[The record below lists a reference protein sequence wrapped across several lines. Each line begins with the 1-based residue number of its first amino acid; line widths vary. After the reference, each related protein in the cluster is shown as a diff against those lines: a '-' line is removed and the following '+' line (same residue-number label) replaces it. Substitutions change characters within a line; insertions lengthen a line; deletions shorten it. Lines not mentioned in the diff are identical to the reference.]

1 MFSKERLESVMLEQ
15 GVKNYNELRDLMGY
29 GKEIDL
35 ERYLNNSIP
44 LNVLNRICSTLNVDR
59 DYLMMVV
66 DEANIKPMETEY
78 EEEPKKRGGGRQYS
92 YISDPENYE
101 KCEIDFNRLADS
113 IDKVG
118 WSAAT
123 LSEFIDDNIYNILNG
138 NANSVL
144 KKTMYNLSWALN
156 QDKFYITGKCSIVNR
171 KRTSNYQN
179 KLTKQNYFVNSNF
192 IRTFSDKTISDI
204 ADIVKIP
211 VYILE
216 YAKTDNLFV
225 TDKIADK
232 LTNALAV
239 LNINERYGG
248 IAVEL
253 YALQAKD
260 DKKED
265 EEETPLTI
273 KDIIKL
279 ADNLSADDI
288 EKLGKYCTA
297 EATKR
302 KILLSLE

>member
-1 MFSKERLESVMLEQ
+1 
-15 GVKNYNELRDLMGY
+15 
-29 GKEIDL
+29 
-35 ERYLNNSIP
+35 
-44 LNVLNRICSTLNVDR
+44 
-59 DYLMMVV
+59 
-66 DEANIKPMETEY
+66 
-78 EEEPKKRGGGRQYS
+78 
-92 YISDPENYE
+92 
-101 KCEIDFNRLADS
+101 
-113 IDKVG
+113 
-118 WSAAT
+118 
-123 LSEFIDDNIYNILNG
+123 
-138 NANSVL
+138 
-144 KKTMYNLSWALN
+144 MYNLSWALN
-156 QDKFYITGKCSIVNR
+156 QDKFYITGKCSMINR
-171 KRTSNYQN
+171 KRVSNYQN
-179 KLTKQNYFVNSNF
+179 KLAKQNYFVNSNF
-192 IRTFSDKTISDI
+192 IRTFSDDIISSI
-204 ADIVKIP
+204 CDIVKIP
-211 VYILE
+211 TYILE

-248 IAVEL
+248 ISVEL

>member
-1 MFSKERLESVMLEQ
+1 MTPDFRIRNNFLLDASFELKELAP
-15 GVKNYNELRDLMGY
+15 GVPDEMIVNLVNWMA
-29 GKEIDL
+29 
-35 ERYLNNSIP
+35 SIP
-44 LNVLNRICSTLNVDR
+44 KL
-59 DYLMMVV
+59 V
-66 DEANIKPMETEY
+66 DEPNIKPMETEY

-101 KCEIDFNRLADS
+101 KCEIDYNRLADS
-113 IDKVG
+113 IDNVG

-138 NANSVL
+138 NTNSVL

>member
-1 MFSKERLESVMLEQ
+1 MFSKERLESVMLSQ
-15 GVKNYNELRDLMGY
+15 GVKNYDELRDLMGY

-66 DEANIKPMETEY
+66 DEPNIKPMETEY

-101 KCEIDFNRLADS
+101 KCEIDYNRLADS
-113 IDKVG
+113 IDNVG

>member
-1 MFSKERLESVMLEQ
+1 MFSKERLESVMLSQ
-15 GVKNYNELRDLMGY
+15 GVKNYDELRDLIGY
-29 GKEIDL
+29 GKEINL

-59 DYLMMVV
+59 DYLMMAT

-92 YISDPENYE
+92 YISDPDNYE
-101 KCEIDFNRLADS
+101 KCEIDYNRLADS
-113 IDKVG
+113 IDKAG

-156 QDKFYITGKCSIVNR
+156 QDKFYITGKCSMINR
-171 KRTSNYQN
+171 KRVSNYQN

>member
-29 GKEIDL
+29 GKEINL

-44 LNVLNRICSTLNVDR
+44 LNVLNKICYTLNVDR

-66 DEANIKPMETEY
+66 DEPNIKPMETEY
-78 EEEPKKRGGGRQYS
+78 EEESKKKGGGRQYS

-101 KCEIDFNRLADS
+101 KCEIDYNRLADS
-113 IDKVG
+113 IDKAG

-156 QDKFYITGKCSIVNR
+156 QDKFYITGKCSMINR
-171 KRTSNYQN
+171 KRVSNYQN
-179 KLTKQNYFVNSNF
+179 KLAKQNYFVNSNF
-192 IRTFSDKTISDI
+192 IRTFSDDIISSI
-204 ADIVKIP
+204 CDIVKIP
-211 VYILE
+211 TYILE

-248 IAVEL
+248 ISVEL

>member
-1 MFSKERLESVMLEQ
+1 MFSKERLKSVMLEQ

-29 GKEIDL
+29 GKEINL

-44 LNVLNRICSTLNVDR
+44 LNVLNKICYTLNVDR

-66 DEANIKPMETEY
+66 DEPNIKPMETEY
-78 EEEPKKRGGGRQYS
+78 EEESKKKGGGRQYS

-101 KCEIDFNRLADS
+101 KCEIDYNRLADS
-113 IDKVG
+113 IDKAG

-156 QDKFYITGKCSIVNR
+156 QDKFYITGKCSMINR
-171 KRTSNYQN
+171 KRVSNYQN
-179 KLTKQNYFVNSNF
+179 KLAKQNYFVNSNF
-192 IRTFSDKTISDI
+192 IRTFSDDIISSI
-204 ADIVKIP
+204 CDIVKIP
-211 VYILE
+211 TYILE

-248 IAVEL
+248 ISVEL

>member
-29 GKEIDL
+29 GKEINL

-44 LNVLNRICSTLNVDR
+44 LNVLNKICYTLNVDR

-66 DEANIKPMETEY
+66 DEPNIKPMETEY
-78 EEEPKKRGGGRQYS
+78 EEESKKKGGGRQYS
-92 YISDPENYE
+92 YISDPEKYE
-101 KCEIDFNRLADS
+101 KCEIDYNRLADS
-113 IDKVG
+113 IDKAG

-156 QDKFYITGKCSIVNR
+156 QDKFYITGKCSMINR
-171 KRTSNYQN
+171 KRVSNYQN
-179 KLTKQNYFVNSNF
+179 KLAKQNYFVNSNF
-192 IRTFSDKTISDI
+192 IRTFSDDIISSI
-204 ADIVKIP
+204 CDIVKIP
-211 VYILE
+211 TYILE

-297 EATKR
+297 EATKK

>member
-1 MFSKERLESVMLEQ
+1 MFSKERLEGVMLEQ

-59 DYLMMVV
+59 DYLMMAA

-101 KCEIDFNRLADS
+101 KCEIDYNRLADS
-113 IDKVG
+113 IDNVG

-232 LTNALAV
+232 LANALAV

-248 IAVEL
+248 ISVEL

-279 ADNLSADDI
+279 ADKLSADDI

>member
-66 DEANIKPMETEY
+66 DEPNIKPMETEY
-78 EEEPKKRGGGRQYS
+78 EEESKKKGGGRQYS

-101 KCEIDFNRLADS
+101 KCEIDYNRLADS
-113 IDKVG
+113 IDKAG
-118 WSAAT
+118 WSATT

-156 QDKFYITGKCSIVNR
+156 QDKFYITGKCSMINR
-171 KRTSNYQN
+171 KRVSNYQN
-179 KLTKQNYFVNSNF
+179 KLAKQNYFVNSNF
-192 IRTFSDKTISDI
+192 IRTFSDDIISSI
-204 ADIVKIP
+204 CDIVKIP
-211 VYILE
+211 TYILE

-248 IAVEL
+248 ISVEL

>member
-1 MFSKERLESVMLEQ
+1 MLEQ

-29 GKEIDL
+29 GKEINL

-44 LNVLNRICSTLNVDR
+44 LNVLNKICYTLNVDR

-66 DEANIKPMETEY
+66 DEPNIKPMETEY
-78 EEEPKKRGGGRQYS
+78 EEESKKKGGGRQYS

-101 KCEIDFNRLADS
+101 KCEIDYNRLADS
-113 IDKVG
+113 IDKAG

-156 QDKFYITGKCSIVNR
+156 QDKFYITGKCSMINR
-171 KRTSNYQN
+171 KRVSNYQN
-179 KLTKQNYFVNSNF
+179 KLAKQNYFVNSNF
-192 IRTFSDKTISDI
+192 IRTFSDDIISSI
-204 ADIVKIP
+204 CDIVKIP
-211 VYILE
+211 TYILE

-248 IAVEL
+248 ISVEL

>member
-1 MFSKERLESVMLEQ
+1 MFSKERLEGVMLEQ

-92 YISDPENYE
+92 YISDPDNYE
-101 KCEIDFNRLADS
+101 KCEIDYNRLADS
-113 IDKVG
+113 IDNVG

>member
-29 GKEIDL
+29 GKEINL

-44 LNVLNRICSTLNVDR
+44 LNVLNKICYTLNVDR

-66 DEANIKPMETEY
+66 DEPNIKPMETEY
-78 EEEPKKRGGGRQYS
+78 EEEPKKKGGGRQYS
-92 YISDPENYE
+92 YISDPEKYE
-101 KCEIDFNRLADS
+101 KCEIDYNRLADS
-113 IDKVG
+113 IDKAG

-138 NANSVL
+138 NTNSVL

-156 QDKFYITGKCSIVNR
+156 QDKFYITGKCSMINR
-171 KRTSNYQN
+171 KRVSNYQN
-179 KLTKQNYFVNSNF
+179 KLAKQNYFVNSNF
-192 IRTFSDKTISDI
+192 IRTFSDDIISSI
-204 ADIVKIP
+204 CDIVKIP
-211 VYILE
+211 TYILE

-248 IAVEL
+248 ISVEL

>member
-1 MFSKERLESVMLEQ
+1 MFSKERLEGVMLEQ

-29 GKEIDL
+29 GKEINL

-44 LNVLNRICSTLNVDR
+44 LNVLNKICYTLNVDR

-66 DEANIKPMETEY
+66 DEPNIKPMETEY
-78 EEEPKKRGGGRQYS
+78 EEESKKKGGGRQYS

-101 KCEIDFNRLADS
+101 KCEIDYNRLADS
-113 IDKVG
+113 IDKAG
-118 WSAAT
+118 WRAAT
-123 LSEFIDDNIYNILNG
+123 VSEFIDDNIYNILNG

-156 QDKFYITGKCSIVNR
+156 QDKFYITGKCSMINR
-171 KRTSNYQN
+171 KRVSNYQN
-179 KLTKQNYFVNSNF
+179 KLAKQNYFVNSNF
-192 IRTFSDKTISDI
+192 IRTFSDDIISSI
-204 ADIVKIP
+204 CDIVKIP
-211 VYILE
+211 TYILE

-297 EATKR
+297 EATKK

>member
-29 GKEIDL
+29 GKEINL

-66 DEANIKPMETEY
+66 DEPNIKPMETEY
-78 EEEPKKRGGGRQYS
+78 EEEPKKKGGGRQYS
-92 YISDPENYE
+92 YISDPKNYE
-101 KCEIDFNRLADS
+101 KCEIDYNRLADS
-113 IDKVG
+113 IDKAG

-156 QDKFYITGKCSIVNR
+156 QDKFYITGKCSMINR
-171 KRTSNYQN
+171 KRVSNYQN
-179 KLTKQNYFVNSNF
+179 KLAKQNYFVNSNF
-192 IRTFSDKTISDI
+192 IRTFSDDIISSI
-204 ADIVKIP
+204 CDIVKIP
-211 VYILE
+211 TYILE

>member
-29 GKEIDL
+29 GKEINL

>member
-1 MFSKERLESVMLEQ
+1 
-15 GVKNYNELRDLMGY
+15 
-29 GKEIDL
+29 
-35 ERYLNNSIP
+35 
-44 LNVLNRICSTLNVDR
+44 
-59 DYLMMVV
+59 
-66 DEANIKPMETEY
+66 METEY

-92 YISDPENYE
+92 YISDPDNYE
-101 KCEIDFNRLADS
+101 KCEIDYNRLADS
-113 IDKVG
+113 IDKAG

-297 EATKR
+297 EATKK

>member
-1 MFSKERLESVMLEQ
+1 MFSKERLEGVMLEQ

-29 GKEIDL
+29 GKEINL

-44 LNVLNRICSTLNVDR
+44 LNVLNKICYTLNVDR

-66 DEANIKPMETEY
+66 DEPNIKPMETEY
-78 EEEPKKRGGGRQYS
+78 EEESKKKGGGRQYS

-101 KCEIDFNRLADS
+101 KCEIDYNRLADS
-113 IDKVG
+113 IDKAG

-156 QDKFYITGKCSIVNR
+156 QDKFYITGKCSMINR
-171 KRTSNYQN
+171 KRVSNYQN
-179 KLTKQNYFVNSNF
+179 KLAKQNYFVNSNF
-192 IRTFSDKTISDI
+192 IRTFSDDIISSI
-204 ADIVKIP
+204 CDIVKIP
-211 VYILE
+211 TYILE

-248 IAVEL
+248 ISVEL

>member
-1 MFSKERLESVMLEQ
+1 MFSKERLEGVMLEQ

-59 DYLMMVV
+59 DYIMMVA

-92 YISDPENYE
+92 YISDPDNYE
-101 KCEIDFNRLADS
+101 KCEIDYNRLADS

>member
-92 YISDPENYE
+92 YISDPDNYE
-101 KCEIDFNRLADS
+101 KCEIDYNRLADS

>member
-1 MFSKERLESVMLEQ
+1 MFSKERLKSVMLEQ

-29 GKEIDL
+29 GKEINL

-44 LNVLNRICSTLNVDR
+44 LNVLNKICYTLNVDR

-66 DEANIKPMETEY
+66 DEPNIKPMETEY
-78 EEEPKKRGGGRQYS
+78 EEESKKKGGGRQYS

-101 KCEIDFNRLADS
+101 KCEIDYNRLADS
-113 IDKVG
+113 IDKAG

-179 KLTKQNYFVNSNF
+179 KLTKQNSFVNSNF

-248 IAVEL
+248 ISVEL

>member
-1 MFSKERLESVMLEQ
+1 
-15 GVKNYNELRDLMGY
+15 
-29 GKEIDL
+29 
-35 ERYLNNSIP
+35 
-44 LNVLNRICSTLNVDR
+44 
-59 DYLMMVV
+59 MVV
-66 DEANIKPMETEY
+66 DEPNIKPMETEY
-78 EEEPKKRGGGRQYS
+78 EEEPKKKGGGRQYS

-248 IAVEL
+248 ISVEL

>member
-29 GKEIDL
+29 GKEINL

-44 LNVLNRICSTLNVDR
+44 LNVLNKICYTLNVDR

-66 DEANIKPMETEY
+66 DEPNIKPMETEY
-78 EEEPKKRGGGRQYS
+78 EEESKKKGGGRQYS

-101 KCEIDFNRLADS
+101 KCEIDYNRLADS
-113 IDKVG
+113 IDKAG

-156 QDKFYITGKCSIVNR
+156 QDKFYITGKCSMINR
-171 KRTSNYQN
+171 KRVSNYQN
-179 KLTKQNYFVNSNF
+179 KLAKQNYFVNSNF
-192 IRTFSDKTISDI
+192 IRTFSDDLISSI
-204 ADIVKIP
+204 CDIVKIP
-211 VYILE
+211 TYILE

-248 IAVEL
+248 ISVEL

-297 EATKR
+297 EATKK

>member
-59 DYLMMVV
+59 DYLMMVA

-78 EEEPKKRGGGRQYS
+78 EGEPKKRGGGRQYS
-92 YISDPENYE
+92 YISDPDNYE
-101 KCEIDFNRLADS
+101 KCEIDYNRLADS
-113 IDKVG
+113 IDNVG

-138 NANSVL
+138 NTNSVL

-156 QDKFYITGKCSIVNR
+156 QDKFYITGKCSMINR
-171 KRTSNYQN
+171 KRVSNYQN
-179 KLTKQNYFVNSNF
+179 KLAKQNYFVNSNF
-192 IRTFSDKTISDI
+192 IRTFSDDIISSI
-204 ADIVKIP
+204 CDIVKIP
-211 VYILE
+211 TYILE

>member
-29 GKEIDL
+29 GKEINL

-44 LNVLNRICSTLNVDR
+44 LNVLNKICYTLNVDR

-66 DEANIKPMETEY
+66 DEPNIKPMEIEY
-78 EEEPKKRGGGRQYS
+78 EEGSKKKGGGRQYS

-101 KCEIDFNRLADS
+101 KCEIDYNRLADS
-113 IDKVG
+113 IDKAG

-138 NANSVL
+138 SANSVL

-156 QDKFYITGKCSIVNR
+156 QDKFYITGKCSMINR
-171 KRTSNYQN
+171 KRVSNYQN
-179 KLTKQNYFVNSNF
+179 KLAKQNYFVNSNF
-192 IRTFSDKTISDI
+192 IRTFSDDIISSI
-204 ADIVKIP
+204 CDIVKIP
-211 VYILE
+211 TYILE

-225 TDKIADK
+225 TNKIADR

-248 IAVEL
+248 ISVEL

>member
-29 GKEIDL
+29 GKEINL

-44 LNVLNRICSTLNVDR
+44 LNVLNKICYTLNVDR

-66 DEANIKPMETEY
+66 DEPNIKPMETEY
-78 EEEPKKRGGGRQYS
+78 EEESKKKGGGRQYS
-92 YISDPENYE
+92 YISDPEKYE
-101 KCEIDFNRLADS
+101 KCEIDYNRLADS
-113 IDKVG
+113 IDKAG

-156 QDKFYITGKCSIVNR
+156 QDKFYITGKCSMINR
-171 KRTSNYQN
+171 KRVSNYQN
-179 KLTKQNYFVNSNF
+179 KLAKQNYFVNSNF
-192 IRTFSDKTISDI
+192 IRTFSDDIISSI
-204 ADIVKIP
+204 CDIVKIP
-211 VYILE
+211 TYILE

-248 IAVEL
+248 ISVEL

-297 EATKR
+297 EATKK

>member
-29 GKEIDL
+29 GKEINL

-44 LNVLNRICSTLNVDR
+44 LNVLNKICYTLNVDR

-66 DEANIKPMETEY
+66 DEPNIKPMETEY
-78 EEEPKKRGGGRQYS
+78 EEESKKKGGGRQYS

-101 KCEIDFNRLADS
+101 KCEIDYNRLADS
-113 IDKVG
+113 IDKAG

-156 QDKFYITGKCSIVNR
+156 QDKFYITGKCSMINR
-171 KRTSNYQN
+171 KRVSNYQN
-179 KLTKQNYFVNSNF
+179 KLAKQNYFVNSNF
-192 IRTFSDKTISDI
+192 IRTFSDDIISSI
-204 ADIVKIP
+204 CDIVKIP
-211 VYILE
+211 TYILE

>member
-59 DYLMMVV
+59 DYLMMVA

-78 EEEPKKRGGGRQYS
+78 EGEPKKRGGGRQYS

-101 KCEIDFNRLADS
+101 KCEIDYNRLADS
-113 IDKVG
+113 IDNVG

-253 YALQAKD
+253 YTLQAKD

>member
-59 DYLMMVV
+59 DYLMMVA

-92 YISDPENYE
+92 YISDPDNYE
-101 KCEIDFNRLADS
+101 KCEIDYNRLADS
-113 IDKVG
+113 IDNVG

-211 VYILE
+211 TYILE

>member
-29 GKEIDL
+29 GKEINL

-44 LNVLNRICSTLNVDR
+44 LNVLNKICYTLNVDR

-66 DEANIKPMETEY
+66 DEPNIKPMETEY
-78 EEEPKKRGGGRQYS
+78 EEESKKKGGGRQYS

-101 KCEIDFNRLADS
+101 KCEIDYNRLADS
-113 IDKVG
+113 IDKAG

-156 QDKFYITGKCSIVNR
+156 QDKFYITGKCSMINR
-171 KRTSNYQN
+171 KRVSNYQN
-179 KLTKQNYFVNSNF
+179 KLAKQNYFVNSNF
-192 IRTFSDKTISDI
+192 IRTFSDDLISSI
-204 ADIVKIP
+204 CDIVKIP
-211 VYILE
+211 TYILE

-248 IAVEL
+248 ISVEL

>member
-1 MFSKERLESVMLEQ
+1 MFSKERLEGVMLEQ

-29 GKEIDL
+29 GKEINL

-44 LNVLNRICSTLNVDR
+44 LNVLNKICYTLNVDR
-59 DYLMMVV
+59 DYLMMAA

-78 EEEPKKRGGGRQYS
+78 EEESKKKGGGRQYS

-101 KCEIDFNRLADS
+101 KCEIDYNRLADS
-113 IDKVG
+113 IDKAG

-156 QDKFYITGKCSIVNR
+156 QDKFYITGKCSMINR
-171 KRTSNYQN
+171 KRVSNYQN
-179 KLTKQNYFVNSNF
+179 KLAKQNYFVNSNF
-192 IRTFSDKTISDI
+192 IRTFSDDIISSI
-204 ADIVKIP
+204 CDIVKIP
-211 VYILE
+211 TYILE

-248 IAVEL
+248 ISVEL

>member
-1 MFSKERLESVMLEQ
+1 MFSKERLKSVMLEQ

-66 DEANIKPMETEY
+66 DEPNIKPMETEY
-78 EEEPKKRGGGRQYS
+78 EEESKKKGGGRQYS

-101 KCEIDFNRLADS
+101 KCEIDYNRLADS
-113 IDKVG
+113 IDKAG

-156 QDKFYITGKCSIVNR
+156 QDKFYITGKCSMINR
-171 KRTSNYQN
+171 KRVSNYQN
-179 KLTKQNYFVNSNF
+179 KLAKQNYFVNSNF
-192 IRTFSDKTISDI
+192 IRTFSDDIISSI
-204 ADIVKIP
+204 CDIVKIP
-211 VYILE
+211 TYILE

-248 IAVEL
+248 ISVEL

>member
-66 DEANIKPMETEY
+66 DEPNIKPMETEY

-101 KCEIDFNRLADS
+101 KCEIDYNRLADS
-113 IDKVG
+113 IDNVG

-138 NANSVL
+138 NTNSVL

-156 QDKFYITGKCSIVNR
+156 QDKFYITGKCSMINR
-171 KRTSNYQN
+171 KRVSNYQN
-179 KLTKQNYFVNSNF
+179 KLAKQNYFVNSNF
-192 IRTFSDKTISDI
+192 IRTFSDDIISSI
-204 ADIVKIP
+204 CDIVKIP
-211 VYILE
+211 TYILE

-265 EEETPLTI
+265 EEKTPLTI

>member
-29 GKEIDL
+29 GKEINL

-44 LNVLNRICSTLNVDR
+44 LNVLNKICYTLNVDR

-66 DEANIKPMETEY
+66 DEPNIKPMKTEY
-78 EEEPKKRGGGRQYS
+78 EEESKKKGGGRQYS
-92 YISDPENYE
+92 YISDPKNYE
-101 KCEIDFNRLADS
+101 KCEIDYNRLADS
-113 IDKVG
+113 IDKAG

-156 QDKFYITGKCSIVNR
+156 QDKFYITGKCSMINR
-171 KRTSNYQN
+171 KRVSNYQN
-179 KLTKQNYFVNSNF
+179 KLAKQNYFVNSNF

-211 VYILE
+211 TYILE

-248 IAVEL
+248 ISVEL

>member
-66 DEANIKPMETEY
+66 DEPNIKPMETEY

-101 KCEIDFNRLADS
+101 KCEIDYNRLADS
-113 IDKVG
+113 IDNVG

-138 NANSVL
+138 NTNSVL

-156 QDKFYITGKCSIVNR
+156 QDKFYITGKCSMINR
-171 KRTSNYQN
+171 KRVSNYQN
-179 KLTKQNYFVNSNF
+179 KLAKQNYFVNSNF
-192 IRTFSDKTISDI
+192 IRTFSDDIISSI
-204 ADIVKIP
+204 CDIVKIP
-211 VYILE
+211 TYILE

>member
-1 MFSKERLESVMLEQ
+1 MFSKERLESVMLSQ
-15 GVKNYNELRDLMGY
+15 GVKNYDELRDLMGY

-101 KCEIDFNRLADS
+101 KCEIDYNRLADS
-113 IDKVG
+113 IDNVG

-156 QDKFYITGKCSIVNR
+156 QDKFYITGKCSMINR
-171 KRTSNYQN
+171 KRVSNYQN

>member
-29 GKEIDL
+29 GKEINL

-44 LNVLNRICSTLNVDR
+44 LNVLNKICYTLNVDR

-66 DEANIKPMETEY
+66 DEPNIKPMETEY
-78 EEEPKKRGGGRQYS
+78 EEESKKKGGGRQYS

-101 KCEIDFNRLADS
+101 KCEIDYNRLADS
-113 IDKVG
+113 IDKAG

-138 NANSVL
+138 SANSVL

-156 QDKFYITGKCSIVNR
+156 QDKFYITGKCSMINR
-171 KRTSNYQN
+171 KRVSNYQN
-179 KLTKQNYFVNSNF
+179 KLAKQNYFVNSNF
-192 IRTFSDKTISDI
+192 IRTFSDDIISSI
-204 ADIVKIP
+204 CDIVKIP
-211 VYILE
+211 TYILE

-248 IAVEL
+248 ISVEL